1 MCLPVY
7 IPNKEEIVPSLSKDG
22 IVKYGDLIKLRIHP
36 NTFKSTDFEEEI
48 YYVSMIGPYTTT
60 VQVLE
65 QNDPNLFEI
74 GLFQILPSTKFHH
87 HSRIRNLLES
97 EKLSGDV
104 LEKDMNEFEGEI
116 Q

>member
-1 MCLPVY
+1 M
-7 IPNKEEIVPSLSKDG
+7 NF
-22 IVKYGDLIKLRIHP
+22 GDLVKLRIHHRSA
-36 NTFKSTDFEEEI
+36 KSSDLEEEKF
-48 YYVSMIGPYTTT
+48 YVSMIGPYTTT